1 MKQVNDPK
9 KTPSRILNIIALIVC
24 LVLIPLIIFNTTII
38 VKSFTN
44 PDEIPGFMGIK
55 PFIVLSDSMQPFIS
69 SGDLVVTKE
78 ISADQLSEGQV
89 ITPISPGPIHRPIP

>member
-44 PDEIPGFMGIK
+44 PDEYWILWGLNLLLYFLIHAA
-55 PFIVLSDSMQPFIS
+55 FYN
-69 SGDLVVTKE
+69 SGTWCNKR